1 MATGRAIMDASDER
15 GRHMKPK
22 PKNRLRWAAY
32 GAFIGTAYIIF
43 SQGGQWA
50 EIGVYPTGPRQFAAV
65 GEVIGGAI
73 GGAALFGIAAAIIN
87 FFSKPKV

>member
-1 MATGRAIMDASDER
+1 MQDLDER

-22 PKNRLRWAAY
+22 PKDRLRWAAC
-32 GAFIGTAYIIF
+32 GAFIGAAYSIF
-43 SQGGQWA
+43 LQGGQWA
-50 EIGVYPTGPRQFAAV
+50 DPMGPPQLAAV